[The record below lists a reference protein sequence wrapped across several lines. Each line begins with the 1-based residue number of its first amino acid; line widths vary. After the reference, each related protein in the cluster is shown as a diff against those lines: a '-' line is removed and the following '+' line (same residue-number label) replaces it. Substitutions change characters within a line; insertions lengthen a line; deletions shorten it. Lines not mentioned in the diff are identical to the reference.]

1 MAPGLPTIM
10 IGFIANTTP
19 LRLHMP
25 ASVRTLLRLLFVI
38 ALLAIFWLALL
49 PAPDV
54 VKLVSWQDK
63 VEHAVLFAGLA
74 LLALAAWPQRPL
86 AIALGL
92 LLYGAGME
100 VAQSFTGHRFGDPWD
115 WLADA
120 VGLLVLLPFALR
132 RRRLG

>member
-1 MAPGLPTIM
+1 MGLH
-10 IGFIANTTP
+10 
-19 LRLHMP
+19 LP
-25 ASVRTLLRLLFVI
+25 ASVRILLRPLFVAALI
-38 ALLAIFWLALL
+38 AVFGLALL
-49 PAPDV
+49 PVPEV

-63 VEHAVLFAGLA
+63 IEHALLFAGLA

-100 VAQSFTGHRFGDPWD
+100 LAQSFTGHRFGDPWD

-120 VGLLVLLPFALR
+120 IGLLVLLPFALR
-132 RRRLG
+132 QRRLG

>member
-1 MAPGLPTIM
+1 
-10 IGFIANTTP
+10 
-19 LRLHMP
+19 MP
-25 ASVRTLLRLLFVI
+25 SSVRTIFRLLFC
-38 ALLAIFWLALL
+38 AFLLAVFWLALM
-49 PAPDV
+49 PAPNIA
-54 VKLVSWQDK
+54 KLVSWQDK
-63 VEHAVLFAGLA
+63 IEHALLFAGLA

-92 LLYGAGME
+92 LAYGAAME
-100 VAQSFTGHRFGDPWD
+100 VAQSFTAHRFGDPWD

>member
-1 MAPGLPTIM
+1 
-10 IGFIANTTP
+10 
-19 LRLHMP
+19 MP
-25 ASVRTLLRLLFVI
+25 SSVRQLLRFVFVSSLFAV
-38 ALLAIFWLALL
+38 FWLALL

-63 VEHAVLFAGLA
+63 IEHAVLFAALA

-92 LLYGAGME
+92 LAYGAAME
-100 VAQSFTGHRFGDPWD
+100 VAQSFTAHRFGDPWD

>member
-1 MAPGLPTIM
+1 
-10 IGFIANTTP
+10 
-19 LRLHMP
+19 MP
-25 ASVRTLLRLLFVI
+25 SSVRQLLRFVFVVS
-38 ALLAIFWLALL
+38 LLAVFWLALL

-63 VEHAVLFAGLA
+63 IEHAVLFAGLA
-74 LLALAAWPQRPL
+74 LLALAAWPQQPL

-92 LLYGAGME
+92 LVYGAAME
-100 VAQSFTGHRFGDPWD
+100 VAQSFTTHRFGDPWD

>member
-1 MAPGLPTIM
+1 MTS
-10 IGFIANTTP
+10 
-19 LRLHMP
+19 
-25 ASVRTLLRLLFVI
+25 SVRTLIRIAFVL
-38 ALLAIFWLALL
+38 ALVAVFWLALM

-54 VKLVSWQDK
+54 ARLVSWQDK
-63 VEHAVLFAGLA
+63 IEHAALFAGLA

-92 LLYGAGME
+92 LAYGAAME
-100 VAQSFTGHRFGDPWD
+100 VAQSFTAHRVGDPWD

-120 VGLLVLLPFALR
+120 VGLLALLPFVLR